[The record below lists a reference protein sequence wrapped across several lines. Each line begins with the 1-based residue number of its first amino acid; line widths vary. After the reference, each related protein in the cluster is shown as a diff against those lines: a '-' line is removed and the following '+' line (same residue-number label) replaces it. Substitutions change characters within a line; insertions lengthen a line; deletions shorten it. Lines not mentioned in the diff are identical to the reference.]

1 MFPTMKLRQA
11 VQSSAVRLRKIE
23 SMLDQ
28 LTGNERVKSLL
39 RKILEAR
46 RVPGAMLFTGED
58 GIGKKLFALE
68 IAKALN
74 CRTPRG
80 MEGCGQCPSC
90 IRIGKFNYPQS
101 SDSEDWKGIV
111 WTDHPDV
118 GMVVAPKR
126 VLLVEQMRLIE
137 REANYRPYEGQAR
150 VFLIEDADKL
160 NEASAN
166 ALLKVLEEPP
176 HTSHIVLLTSRPAM
190 LLPTI
195 RSRCQM
201 VRFSPV
207 SPEDIEVHLLKN
219 KIASAGEARIRARV
233 ARGSLGRAIADEFD
247 DYIDQRKAMLAVL
260 RALALNDDRVQLL
273 RAAEEFTDAGH
284 KDEYESRLDILE
296 ALIRDAWML
305 ALHASTES
313 VINED
318 LLPELRKISEHLDS
332 RRPADWI
339 SQIEE
344 MREQLIVNINRK
356 AATDALFLTM
366 AAAAPPLEKRRFV
379 PRQ

>member
-1 MFPTMKLRQA
+1 
-11 VQSSAVRLRKIE
+11 
-23 SMLDQ
+23 MLDQ
-28 LTGNERVKSLL
+28 LIGNERVKSLL
-39 RKILEAR
+39 RRILETS

-68 IAKALN
+68 IAKALD
-74 CRTPRG
+74 CRTPAG
-80 MEGCGQCPSC
+80 SEGCGKCPSC
-90 IRIGKFNYPQS
+90 VRIAKFNYPQS
-101 SDSEDWKGIV
+101 SDSDDWKGIV

-126 VLLVEQMRLIE
+126 ILLVEQMRLIE
-137 REANYRPYEGQAR
+137 REANYRPYEGKAR

-176 HTSHIVLLTSRPAM
+176 HTSHIILLTSRPAM

-207 SPEDIEVHLLKN
+207 SAEEIESYLLNN
-219 KIASAGEARIRARV
+219 KIVTAADARIRARV
-233 ARGSLGRAIADEFD
+233 ARGSLGRAIADEFE
-247 DYIDQRKAMLAVL
+247 DYVDQRKSMLAVL
-260 RALALNDDRVQLL
+260 QALALNDDRVQLL
-273 RAAEEFTDAGH
+273 RSAEEFNDARH

-296 ALIRDAWML
+296 ALIRDAWLL
-305 ALHASTES
+305 ALNAPAEG

-318 LLPELRKISEHLDS
+318 LLPELRKISAHVDS
-332 RRPADWI
+332 QRPADWI

-344 MREQLIVNINRK
+344 MREQLVVNINRK
-356 AATDALFLTM
+356 AATDALLLTM
-366 AAAAPPLEKRRFV
+366 AAAAPPLERRRFV
-379 PRQ
+379 PK

>member
-1 MFPTMKLRQA
+1 
-11 VQSSAVRLRKIE
+11 
-23 SMLDQ
+23 MLDQ
-28 LTGNERVKSLL
+28 LIGNDRVKSLL
-39 RKILEAR
+39 RRILETS
-46 RVPGAMLFTGED
+46 RVPGALLFTGED

-74 CRTPRG
+74 CRTPAG
-80 MEGCGQCPSC
+80 SEGCGKCPSC
-90 IRIGKFNYPQS
+90 VRIAKFNYPQS
-101 SDSEDWKGIV
+101 SDSDDWKGIV

-126 VLLVEQMRLIE
+126 ILLVEQMRLIE
-137 REANYRPYEGQAR
+137 REANYRPYEGKAR
-150 VFLIEDADKL
+150 VFLIEEADKL

-176 HTSHIVLLTSRPAM
+176 HTSHIILLTSRPAM

-207 SPEDIEVHLLKN
+207 STEEIESYLLKN
-219 KIASAGEARIRARV
+219 KIATAADARIRARV
-233 ARGSLGRAIADEFD
+233 ARGSLGRAIADEFE
-247 DYIDQRKAMLAVL
+247 DYVDQRKAMLAVL
-260 RALALNDDRVQLL
+260 KALALNDDRVQLL
-273 RAAEEFTDAGH
+273 RSAEEFNDARH

-296 ALIRDAWML
+296 ALIRDAWLL
-305 ALHASTES
+305 ALNAPAEG

-318 LLPELRKISEHLDS
+318 LLSELRKISAHLDS

-344 MREQLIVNINRK
+344 MREQLVVNINRK
-356 AATDALFLTM
+356 AATDALLLTM
-366 AAAAPPLEKRRFV
+366 AAAAPPLGRRRFV
-379 PRQ
+379 PK